1 VLLLLVA
8 LYTGATT
15 LLGGATL
22 SGCDSEKEDLPPGGA
37 CTLVVL
43 RSVMKL
49 PLQTIVVNM

>member
-1 VLLLLVA
+1 VLLLVA

-22 SGCDSEKEDLPPGGA
+22 SGCDNENDDLPPGGA

-49 PLQTIVVNM
+49 PLQVVVVNM